1 MANRRVLVKRR
12 KAVRNI
18 RKITRTMQLI
28 ATARFQAAFNRAVA
42 TKPYTELD
50 PATQRQLDRGQRM
63 VELLKQPQYRPYHV
77 NEQVISIF
85 AGANGFLDDLPV
97 SEVLRFE
104 AALLDHVRNEHP
116 EIYEELD
123 RTRDLS
129 KELMEKIR
137 GVIRDFKTHARAAA

>member
-1 MANRRVLVKRR
+1 MKRVSGTLR
-12 KAVRNI
+12 
-18 RKITRTMQLI
+18 LDL
-28 ATARFQAAFNRAVA
+28 AAFRDLEAFA
-42 TKPYTELD
+42 QLGTELD

-85 AGANGFLDDLPV
+85 AGANGYLDDLPV
-97 SEVLRFE
+97 SEVLKFE

-137 GVIRDFKTHARAAA
+137 TVIRDFKTHARPAA